1 MTAVTTICFVGL
13 TIAGALCLVRLVRGA
28 SLADRIVALEALLL
42 VAVSGIAVFA
52 VRTGSTV
59 FLDVLIVTALIG
71 FLSQVTVARFI
82 ERRGAE

>member
-1 MTAVTTICFVGL
+1 MTAATTICFVGL
-13 TIAGALCLVRLVRGA
+13 TIAGALCLVRLVRGS